1 MPSFKPKTVK
11 KIKVNKKNSTTLDG
25 KHKEFVNE
33 FNKDEND
40 KIPRLK
46 KEKME
51 IDVPCDGETGKCKK
65 ETSGHTAAM
74 IIAGILG
81 INAGLKK

>member
-40 KIPRLK
+40 KIPLLK
-46 KEKME
+46 KEKIE
-51 IDVPCDGETGKCKK
+51 IK
-65 ETSGHTAAM
+65 S
-74 IIAGILG
+74 ILEK
-81 INAGLKK
+81 N